1 MACLQCTSV
10 IDENEQY
17 YVADDMGP
25 EIISV
30 IERCLGHQVK
40 KNIYLYTVTC
50 YIYKHCM
57 YILFFALF

>member
-40 KNIYLYTVTC
+40 KKYLFV
-50 YIYKHCM
+50 HCNM
-57 YILFFALF
+57 LYL